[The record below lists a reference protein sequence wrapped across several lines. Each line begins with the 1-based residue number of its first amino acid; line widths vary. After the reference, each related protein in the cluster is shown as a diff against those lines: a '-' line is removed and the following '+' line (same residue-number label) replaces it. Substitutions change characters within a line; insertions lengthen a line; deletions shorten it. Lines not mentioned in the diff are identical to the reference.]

1 MESKFLSVNVLPES
15 VQIGKNGPVL
25 SNNNGALE
33 ISGTSTSI
41 PNGGTTGQLLAKI
54 NNTDYNIEWATI
66 TGIDPSLDLSV
77 TGAWKFS
84 TTTSEVQILITD
96 DNTLVSPTYVF
107 GVFNEH
113 SYLPN
118 TFSDIRIIDDAN
130 DIGYSSSKNM
140 LTNVSTTKI
149 GAEDTY
155 VHLSN
160 NGLLAKAELHGD
172 LVAITGARYANL
184 TAVNAAIPTPS
195 TDDRVIITGRGE
207 AVYNGS
213 AWVHSADD
221 TTPINDPLIGGSGA
235 IGVWTP
241 TERTIPL
248 ILDEAYAVATVV
260 QNGNDLD
267 LTQTAAA
274 SLAKVRSN
282 PTCYLQSGKNGLYT
296 KLMNG
301 AGDLTTASLF
311 EMVLGP
317 YSVASSGSTNYV
329 YANFARIVGNQ
340 WTITVG
346 KTGDT
351 STINVNDVDIIQA
364 EICTVFEILSSTSVT
379 VEVYIASNNTPIITK
394 TVTVA
399 DTSVYKTPYINF
411 KTAAVALMQIRVIG
425 VPSFSYSGVSQI
437 ISTGEVDSTAYPINP
452 EDKTFLVS
460 GLPYNLIDVTANKIL
475 SNGCLVTFDSNGDLI
490 TSTASENDIVFYLDW
505 YYDEVYYV
513 ENNSV
518 WSDGVNASTLN
529 PYGTLTLGTRREHVV
544 ANILTPNG
552 DKLDKYEI
560 VSIRPQIR
568 SDSMWLTPGWIY
580 SAGGQGTTADNH
592 INASSQNCVVI
603 QSGSVRLSND
613 SAANG
618 GTTNSITASTSP
630 KYARIR
636 IVARK

>member
-140 LTNVSTTKI
+140 LTNASTTKI

-155 VHLSN
+155 VHLTN

-241 TERTIPL
+241 TERTTPL

-301 AGDLTTASLF
+301 SGDLTTASLF

-364 EICTVFEILSSTSVT
+364 EICTVFEILSSMVSVT
-379 VEVYIASNNTPIITK
+379 RNPQ
-394 TVTVA
+394 
-399 DTSVYKTPYINF
+399 PYMVSMM
-411 KTAAVALMQIRVIG
+411 ARLR
-425 VPSFSYSGVSQI
+425 VPSGRLKSM
-437 ISTGEVDSTAYPINP
+437 A
-452 EDKTFLVS
+452 
-460 GLPYNLIDVTANKIL
+460 ANK
-475 SNGCLVTFDSNGDLI
+475 S
-490 TSTASENDIVFYLDW
+490 
-505 YYDEVYYV
+505 
-513 ENNSV
+513 
-518 WSDGVNASTLN
+518 
-529 PYGTLTLGTRREHVV
+529 
-544 ANILTPNG
+544 
-552 DKLDKYEI
+552 
-560 VSIRPQIR
+560 SI
-568 SDSMWLTPGWIY
+568 S
-580 SAGGQGTTADNH
+580 
-592 INASSQNCVVI
+592 
-603 QSGSVRLSND
+603 
-613 SAANG
+613 
-618 GTTNSITASTSP
+618 
-630 KYARIR
+630 
-636 IVARK
+636 